1 MPNLNNIYDVI
12 FEDFDSNTDLETS
25 LDDLNFDS
33 MAQILLIGELE
44 DRYQIIIDAESFKD
58 LITLKDLSNFLESII

>member
-33 MAQILLIGELE
+33 MAQILLIGEL
-44 DRYQIIIDAESFKD
+44 
-58 LITLKDLSNFLESII
+58 

>member
-1 MPNLNNIYDVI
+1 MSDFNNIYEVI
-12 FEDFDSNTDLETS
+12 FEDFDLHTDLETS
-25 LDDLNFDS
+25 LEDLNFDS

-58 LITLKDLSNFLESII
+58 LITLKDLSKFLKSTI

>member
-1 MPNLNNIYDVI
+1 MLDFNNIYEVI
-12 FEDFDSNTDLETS
+12 FEDFDLHTDLETS
-25 LDDLNFDS
+25 LEDLNFDS

-58 LITLKDLSNFLESII
+58 LITLKDLSKFLKSTI